1 MSELF
6 LKIVNMSISAS
17 YLVAAVVLLRLVLK
31 KAPKWISVLLWGIVA
46 IRLICPISIESAM
59 SLIPSAEPVPAQV
72 ITELQVV
79 VQPGTAQT
87 DTPVSNRTDTP
98 VRDETGAQ
106 NAGDVTVPEEQSIPL
121 VTVLTATWAIG
132 VAGMLVYT
140 AVSYF
145 LLRQKVA
152 TAIRLR
158 GNIYRS
164 EHVDSPFVLGILG
177 PKIYLPF
184 KMDSRD
190 LAHVIA
196 HEEAHIRRKD
206 HWWKPIGFVLLAIHW
221 FNPLLWVGYILLC
234 RDIEL
239 ACDEKVIKEMDNE
252 TKATYSE
259 ALVACSVNR
268 RRIAACP
275 LAFGEVGVK
284 ERVKTVMNY
293 KKPAFWIVIAAVALC
308 AVVAVS
314 FLTNPKGY
322 GPEVGNPKML
332 ELPGVEWFVTP
343 EELKEALNITEDQI
357 LGEKTQPT
365 RENVATNYDRYWL
378 YVTDITLYG
387 RDVTYAQF
395 EFRRDPGHDFE
406 FFQVFV
412 TFADDTDMDA
422 LKADLTDIYGLG
434 SSEPYSYY
442 LVEDDRTREYSAK
455 MNLEQQMEYLA
466 HTYKSEDGNP
476 YMEALEDPE
485 YMIHHWVTEN
495 GCDLIPEEVV
505 EWFKY
510 VMDRPW
516 NADKTALQDDKVLMD
531 MLDQFPWVAMT
542 LSNRNA
548 AAIRRDTQGTESEV
562 ASYYSNNY
570 LEISA
575 SMLAN
580 YLHKEDQMSNPSLL
594 EFPGLKWGMTPEEVK
609 AALNLSEDQIAY
621 EYSYA
626 EQDYDGWLGV
636 TGLEYFG
643 GEIQAARFQFCS
655 NSETEPALY
664 RIELRYT
671 DETDMAAIRD
681 NLIEQY
687 GPGTN
692 MGYTDYVFVDNTVK
706 SAVHNNRT
714 GIGKY
719 GETIE
724 PNATSPINHH
734 DIVHC
739 WPSSVKGSD
748 ILTPEAVEGFI
759 ATMGDSEGVY
769 ASREDVLKWIDNHV
783 WVVLRC
789 ANNSD
794 RDDYINRSVVFSAEY
809 VVINQRYGLTAATKP
824 TEQEEPTMSYDLP
837 WLQYPDISWG
847 MEPYQIKE
855 ILNVTEEQIL
865 VDEVTPGGYT
875 LHIKDL
881 TFLDDQLVS
890 GQFNFLTTSVGQ
902 YLLTDITLYYPE
914 ETDMAAIRDDLVTFY
929 GPANDGEGFTRYR
942 MTDTATVEAYTDYG
956 IVLPEALDGAGVNAW
971 WQSEVVMAN
980 ELAESE
986 QNMLAYRAVLMN
998 DHNEAFRDACL
1009 EYLKKESVN
1018 FICCTDSYDLTESD
1032 NPYCTKN
1039 VVYMSAVDIITTLH
1053 K

>member
-1 MSELF
+1 MSEVF

-17 YLVAAVVLLRLVLK
+17 YLVLAVLLLRLVMK
-31 KAPKWISVLLWGIVA
+31 KAPKWVSVLLWGMVA
-46 IRLICPISIESAM
+46 VRLIIPISIESAL
-59 SLIPSAEPVPAQV
+59 SLIPSAEPVPVQV

-79 VQPGTAQT
+79 VQPGTTQA
-87 DTPVSNRTDTP
+87 DTPVSDRTDTP
-98 VRDETGAQ
+98 GLDGTGGQSAADMPEPDAQ
-106 NAGDVTVPEEQSIPL
+106 SVPM
-121 VTVLTATWAIG
+121 VTVLAAAWATG

-145 LLRQKVA
+145 LLRRRVA

-164 EHVDSPFVLGILG
+164 EHVDSPFVLGILA
-177 PKIYLPF
+177 PRIYLPF

-293 KKPAFWIVIAAVALC
+293 KKPAFWIVIAAIALC
-308 AVVAVS
+308 IVVAVC
-314 FLTNPKGY
+314 FLTNPKENGY

-548 AAIRRDTQGTESEV
+548 AAIRRDAEGYESEITP
-562 ASYYSNNY
+562 YYSNNY

-580 YLHKEDQMSNPSLL
+580 YLHKEDQMSDPSLL
-594 EFPGLKWGMTPEEVK
+594 EFPGLEWNMTPEEVK
-609 AALNLSEDQIAY
+609 KNLA
-621 EYSYA
+621 
-626 EQDYDGWLGV
+626 
-636 TGLEYFG
+636 
-643 GEIQAARFQFCS
+643 
-655 NSETEPALY
+655 
-664 RIELRYT
+664 
-671 DETDMAAIRD
+671 
-681 NLIEQY
+681 
-687 GPGTN
+687 
-692 MGYTDYVFVDNTVK
+692 
-706 SAVHNNRT
+706 
-714 GIGKY
+714 
-719 GETIE
+719 
-724 PNATSPINHH
+724 
-734 DIVHC
+734 
-739 WPSSVKGSD
+739 
-748 ILTPEAVEGFI
+748 
-759 ATMGDSEGVY
+759 
-769 ASREDVLKWIDNHV
+769 
-783 WVVLRC
+783 
-789 ANNSD
+789 
-794 RDDYINRSVVFSAEY
+794 
-809 VVINQRYGLTAATKP
+809 LTA
-824 TEQEEPTMSYDLP
+824 D
-837 WLQYPDISWG
+837 
-847 MEPYQIKE
+847 
-855 ILNVTEEQIL
+855 QIL
-865 VDEVTPGGYT
+865 VDTQGQSSELMDTWVLTVTEVPFFGEEVAQAQFQFVKYAGYD
-875 LHIKDL
+875 KYG
-881 TFLDDQLVS
+881 LD
-890 GQFNFLTTSVGQ
+890 SVR
-902 YLLTDITLYYPE
+902 IYYPDE
-914 ETDMAAIRDDLVTFY
+914 VDMAEVRDTLIGIY
-929 GPANDGEGFTRYR
+929 GEGNSIGITRYR
-942 MTDTATVEAYTDYG
+942 ISNGKVHSSVDDKLHAISIPDALLYCWESSSKGTDVLSKEVQEEIIAIYTDPDFDNFADRDV
-956 IVLPEALDGAGVNAW
+956 VLEYLEKSPLVTLYCTDGAGEGNLSADDLYTC
-971 WQSEVVMAN
+971 N
-980 ELAESE
+980 
-986 QNMLAYRAVLMN
+986 
-998 DHNEAFRDACL
+998 H
-1009 EYLKKESVN
+1009 VN
-1018 FICCTDSYDLTESD
+1018 FSASAYINYVQKYD
-1032 NPYCTKN
+1032 K
-1039 VVYMSAVDIITTLH
+1039 
-1053 K
+1053 